1 MKLYGAADIK
11 LSLYIRSQAKYH
23 KTMTV
28 EVLRDDM
35 LKDNWLLYDV
45 QFKKWNYSW
54 EYYCKLAIDNQHY
67 VKRLIY
73 KKKEVYE

>member
-35 LKDNWLLYDV
+35 LKDN
-45 QFKKWNYSW
+45 
-54 EYYCKLAIDNQHY
+54 
-67 VKRLIY
+67 
-73 KKKEVYE
+73 

>member
-1 MKLYGAADIK
+1 M
-11 LSLYIRSQAKYH
+11 LSLHIMSQAKYH

-45 QFKKWNYSW
+45 QFKK
-54 EYYCKLAIDNQHY
+54 
-67 VKRLIY
+67 
-73 KKKEVYE
+73 